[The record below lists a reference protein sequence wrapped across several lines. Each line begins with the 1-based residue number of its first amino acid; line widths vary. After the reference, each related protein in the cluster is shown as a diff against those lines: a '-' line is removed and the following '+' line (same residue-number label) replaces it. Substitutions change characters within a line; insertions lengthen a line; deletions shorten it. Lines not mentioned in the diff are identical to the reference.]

1 MRTVCLDF
9 DGVIHGYKSGWKGYA
24 VITDPPV
31 PGVKEAI
38 DELRKTYMVK
48 VFSTRCKKP
57 EGREAIKKYLEKYDI
72 SVSAICEEK
81 PSAFIYVDDRGFKF
95 DGNWSAAVE
104 AIKNFKS
111 WLE

>member
-9 DGVIHGYKSGWKGYA
+9 DGVVHSYKSGWKGYS
-24 VITDPPV
+24 VIPDPPV

-48 VFSTRCKKP
+48 IFSTRCKKA
-57 EGREAIKKYLEKYDI
+57 EGIAAIEKYLEKYDI
-72 SVSAICEEK
+72 KVSAICESK
-81 PSAFIYVDDRGFKF
+81 PSAFIYVDDRGFTF
-95 DGNWSAAVE
+95 NGDWPAAVA
-104 AIKNFKS
+104 AIKGFKS